1 MTTARAKRPLTRRE
15 FLETTAAAGT
25 GLFIGFHL
33 PVARTPATAAS
44 AASAAELNA
53 WIHISPDDM
62 ITILS
67 SEYEMGQGV
76 LTSIPMILAEELE
89 ADWTKVR
96 SEHAPTDSRKYGMQG
111 TFGSTSI
118 RQGYASLR
126 KAGAAAREMLVQAAA
141 ETWGVDT
148 ATCRAE
154 SGAVVHGPS
163 SRRLSY
169 GQLAE
174 RAARVTPPD
183 NPRLKDPKDFRI
195 IGRSVKRLDVAP
207 KVTGEATYGI
217 DVRVPGMLT
226 AQVVHPPFF
235 GGKVKSF
242 DAARALAV
250 PGVRHVVEIPTG
262 VAVIAD
268 DFWSAKK
275 GRDALSV
282 TWDAGPHADL
292 SSARISTLLRE
303 LVERPGLVARSD
315 GDATAAIAAAA
326 RRVEAA
332 YEVPYLAHAPMEPLN
347 CTADVRA
354 DRCEV
359 WAATQSPAGTQQA
372 AARITGFPPE
382 RVTVHAMMMGGG
394 FGRRTQT
401 DFVADAVHASKA
413 VGKPVKVVWTREDD
427 MAAGYYRPVGFNKLS
442 GGFDAA
448 GKPVAWK
455 HLIASAPLRVGQN
468 GMDGTAI
475 EGAANLPY
483 AIPNV
488 YVSWARA
495 DLPVPTH
502 FWRSVGSSQNGFITE
517 SFVDE
522 LAHAAGKDP
531 VAFRL
536 VLLGG
541 HPRHHRALKLA
552 AEKAGWGT
560 PLPAGRARGAAV
572 HEAFGSIV
580 AEIAEVSVNG
590 SGAVRVHRVVC
601 AVDCGIVI
609 NPDIV
614 AAQIESAIVFGL
626 SAALYGEITL
636 ESGRV
641 KQRNYDDY
649 PILRMDEMPAV
660 ETHIIAEGDPV
671 GGIGEAGTP
680 TIAPAVCNAVFALT
694 GKRIRK
700 LPIGKLT

>member
-1 MTTARAKRPLTRRE
+1 MSARQPARLVTRRE
-15 FLETTAAAGT
+15 FVETAAIAGT
-25 GLFIGFHL
+25 GLLIGFSL
-33 PVARTPATAAS
+33 PAGRAAPAAS
-44 AASAAELNA
+44 NAELNA
-53 WIHISPDDM
+53 WIHIGSDDV
-62 ITILS
+62 ITILT

-76 LTSIPMILAEELE
+76 LTSIPQILAEELD

-96 SEHAPTDSRKYGMQG
+96 SRHAPTDSRKYGMQG

-118 RQGYASLR
+118 RQGYNNLR
-126 KAGAAAREMLVQAAA
+126 KAGAAAREMLLRAAA
-141 ETWGVDT
+141 ETWSVDPASCQT
-148 ATCRAE
+148 ENGT
-154 SGAVVHGPS
+154 VVHTASG
-163 SRRLSY
+163 RRLTY

-174 RAARVTPPD
+174 RAARVPPPE
-183 NPRLKDPKDFRI
+183 NPRLKDPRDFRI
-195 IGRSVKRLDVAP
+195 VGKSLKRLDVTP
-207 KVTGEATYGI
+207 KVTGAAVFGT

-226 AQVVHPPFF
+226 AQVVHPPYF
-235 GGKVKSF
+235 GGRVKSF
-242 DAARALAV
+242 DATRALAV

-268 DFWSAKK
+268 DFWSAKQ

-282 TWDAGPHADL
+282 TWDPGPHADL
-292 SSARISTLLRE
+292 SSEKITSLLRD
-303 LVERPGLVARSD
+303 LVKKPGMVARSE
-315 GDATAAIAAAA
+315 GDVAQAIEGAA
-326 RRVEAA
+326 RRIEAT
-332 YEVPYLAHAPMEPLN
+332 YEVPYLAHACMEPLN

-359 WAATQSPAGTQQA
+359 WAATQSPTGTQQA
-372 AARITGFPPE
+372 AARITGLAPE
-382 RVTVHAMMMGGG
+382 RVTVHALLMGGG

-413 VGKPVKVVWTREDD
+413 IGRPVKVIWTREDD
-427 MAAGYYRPVGFNKLS
+427 MAAGYYRPVGYNQLTAAL
-442 GGFDAA
+442 DAA
-448 GKPVAWK
+448 GRPVAWR

-468 GMDGTAI
+468 GMDATAI

-502 FWRSVGSSQNGFITE
+502 FWRSVGNSQNGFITE
-517 SFVDE
+517 SFIDE
-522 LAHAAGKDP
+522 VAHAAGKDP

-536 VLLGG
+536 ALLAG
-541 HPRHHRALKLA
+541 HPRHARALKLA

-560 PLPAGRARGAAV
+560 PPPAGRARGAAV
-572 HEAFGSIV
+572 LEAFGSIT
-580 AEIAEVSVNG
+580 AEVAEVSVSG
-590 SGAVRVHRVVC
+590 GAVRVHKVVC
-601 AVDCGIVI
+601 AVDCGVVI

-614 AAQIESAIVFGL
+614 AAQIESAVAFGL

-636 ESGRV
+636 EAGRV
-641 KQRNYDDY
+641 RQKNFDDY

-680 TIAPAVCNAVFALT
+680 TIAPALCNAIFALT

-700 LPIGKLT
+700 LPIGRLT